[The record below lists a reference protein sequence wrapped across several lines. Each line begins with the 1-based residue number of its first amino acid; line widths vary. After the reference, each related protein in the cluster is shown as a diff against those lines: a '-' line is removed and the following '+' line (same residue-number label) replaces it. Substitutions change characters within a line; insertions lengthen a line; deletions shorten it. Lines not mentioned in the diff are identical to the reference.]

1 MVLCMALAAA
11 VLTSCRNDSRVAVC
25 QYANISNGAWDRP
38 DRITFPVDSISTNG
52 NYRLTISLRTTNEVQ
67 FQTFY
72 LTAEQHFTHPEHHS
86 TDTVAV
92 ALTDETGKIQGKG
105 LGLYNYSV
113 ALATTTPLRQGQ
125 SGEITVGHIMRRNQL
140 AGIINVGIKLTHED
154 SSY

>member
-67 FQTFY
+67 FQTIY

-113 ALATTTPLRQGQ
+113 ALATTTPAPGT
-125 SGEITVGHIMRRNQL
+125 ERRNHRRPHHAAQP
-140 AGIINVGIKLTHED
+140 AGRYHQRRHKT
-154 SSY
+154 YA